1 MTILKRVSRKV
12 VVPGEPPVPAELP
25 WVEYVADDTTLAGIP
40 ASRVKTVFPWA
51 RTTGSSTDVPTTG
64 TSTNVPVENGGG
76 SLSDRGG
83 YYTTTSYGGVP
94 GTYVV
99 TVKPDGS
106 RLVVRV

>member
-1 MTILKRVSRKV
+1 MTVLKRVSRKV

-25 WVEYVADDTTLAGIP
+25 WVEYVADDTTIAGIP
-40 ASRVKTVFPWA
+40 ATRVKTVFPWA
-51 RTTGSSTDVPTTG
+51 RTTGSSDIPTTG

-76 SLSDRGG
+76 SLSERGG
-83 YYTTTSYGGVP
+83 YYTTTNYGGVP